1 MEFKSGEH
9 YYNYIRKI
17 FMSRFNLDKKKVN
30 LDKKQ
35 LERVFTIDDLASEYY
50 RQRGISRPTYTVATV
65 LKERINKPEDLTMI
79 PAIVEQIIQLYGGMM
94 LGKSK
99 TEKEKSREMLSRW
112 YCAS

>member
-9 YYNYIRKI
+9 YFNYIRKI
-17 FMSRFNLDKKKVN
+17 FMNRFELDKKNIK

-35 LERVFTIDDLASEYY
+35 FERVFTIDSIATEYY

-65 LKERINKPEDLTMI
+65 LKERIVEAEDLSKV
-79 PAIVEQIIQLYGGMM
+79 PAIVEQIIQLYGGMV
-94 LGKSK
+94 LGKNK
-99 TEKEKSREMLSRW
+99 TEKERSREMLSRW